1 MNVRIQRLAPYFC
14 ALTLL
19 VLSSVSAQAKQS
31 VDEKMA
37 ADPNGSVEIE
47 HQNGRAKVIGWDKSE
62 VSVVGELGDNTEE
75 FQFER
80 NGSSIV
86 IHVKAKKNRSW
97 GNWGSNDGDNGDY
110 LTIHVPKN
118 SKVEYTSVNADVDV
132 NNIHGGLSVTV
143 VNGNMDIEDL
153 SGRIRLQSVNGD
165 IDADKLNGDLA
176 IETVNGDIDGKQMN
190 TQGSE
195 NELKVS
201 TVNGDIEMES
211 NSTEVEAET
220 VNGSIELNLQEVEE
234 LELNTVNGSIDV
246 QMHLLADGSVD
257 ASSVGGTIE
266 LIFQKGVGARFDI
279 EAHAG
284 GSIKNKIT
292 DDKQKRAEHGPRRWL
307 EFSTANPT
315 ASVEV
320 STVHGNI
327 RLNTK

>member
-1 MNVRIQRLAPYFC
+1 MNMKIQRLVPYFC
-14 ALTLL
+14 ALSLL
-19 VLSSVSAQAKQS
+19 VISGTSVQAKESINEQ
-31 VDEKMA
+31 MA

-47 HQNGRAKVIGWDKSE
+47 HQNGKAKIIGWDKSE
-62 VSVVGELGDNTEE
+62 VSVVGELGDHTEE

-97 GNWGSNDGDNGDY
+97 GNWGGNDGDN
-110 LTIHVPKN
+110 LTIHVPTK
-118 SKVEYTSVNADVDV
+118 SKVKYTSVNADVDA
-132 NNIHGGLSVTV
+132 NNIHGGLSATV
-143 VNGNMDIEDL
+143 VNGNMDLQDL

-165 IDADKLNGDLA
+165 IDADKLDGDLA
-176 IETVNGDIDGKQMN
+176 IETVNGDIDGKQVN
-190 TQGSE
+190 VAGLKS
-195 NELKVS
+195 ELKVS

-211 NSTEVEAET
+211 NSSEVEAET
-220 VNGSIELNLQEVEE
+220 VNGSIELELQEVEE
-234 LELNTVNGSIDV
+234 LELNTVNGSIEV
-246 QMHLLADGSVD
+246 QMHLLADGRVD

-266 LIFQKGVGARFDI
+266 LLFQRGVGARFDI

-284 GSIKNKIT
+284 GSIENRIT
-292 DDKQKRAEHGPRRWL
+292 DDKQRRAEHGPRRWL

-320 STVHGNI
+320 STVHGNV